1 MPEETLSL
9 RLSGDQAGIGAML
22 AVLRAMPDVDGLL
35 ELGLDVPGQS
45 DDSGSIG
52 LPGQRDDSSSLGL
65 PSEEGKSDV
74 QDVQIHISD
83 SIAYDHV
90 HGRIETLAAGA
101 GVVVEWLDGE

>member
-35 ELGLDVPGQS
+35 ELGLDVPGRS
-45 DDSGSIG
+45 
-52 LPGQRDDSSSLGL
+52 DDSSSLGL

-74 QDVQIHISD
+74 QDVQLRIPNSV
-83 SIAYDHV
+83 AYDHV
-90 HGRIETLAAGA
+90 HGRIEMLAAGA